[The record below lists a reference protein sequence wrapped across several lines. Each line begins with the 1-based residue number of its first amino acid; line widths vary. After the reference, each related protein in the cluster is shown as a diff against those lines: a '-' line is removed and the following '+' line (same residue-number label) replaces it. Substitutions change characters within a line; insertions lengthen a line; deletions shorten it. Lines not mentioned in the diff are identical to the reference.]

1 MKHRYRVIKVITNK
15 KPQIKAGGK
24 SVVTATTT
32 KKTVAARFQKH
43 AAGIVFQENSLS
55 EKLKSRCKY
64 LKVEQLASEPIDTFG
79 TVSFYISTL
88 RS

>member
-24 SVVTATTT
+24 SVVIATTT

-43 AAGIVFQENSLS
+43 AAE
-55 EKLKSRCKY
+55 
-64 LKVEQLASEPIDTFG
+64 
-79 TVSFYISTL
+79 
-88 RS
+88 